1 MRWTSACSLLGSL
14 VAVVALAPRAAQANS
29 CLPTVGPLAPADG
42 AELAVNAR
50 PLATADCGGDLSGWE
65 VEIDGEP
72 GALLLQAPGYGYGI
86 LTSIGI
92 DPAPAEGARVEI
104 WGCSEGCWD
113 PSVERDVMRSY
124 VMGAE
129 DISPPAR
136 PELVGLEF
144 EDEIITQWDFE
155 TGRDELVAVRRWT
168 VRFEP
173 PADESPVAWEVE
185 VGPSRSSVASK
196 TARIMGELDDQIV
209 LLRFDDDAGQ
219 EVCAVARAMDL
230 AGNASAIGQVCVQ
243 VGEDQTLPEV
253 PGGGDDG
260 DAEDPTDTGA
270 DDGSEDGG
278 STDDLD
284 LDEAATLD
292 ETRRGCSIAG
302 GRGLGGAGAW
312 MLALLVLGMRR
323 RLEG

>member
-1 MRWTSACSLLGSL
+1 MTR
-14 VAVVALAPRAAQANS
+14 
-29 CLPTVGPLAPADG
+29 
-42 AELAVNAR
+42 
-50 PLATADCGGDLSGWE
+50 LS
-65 VEIDGEP
+65 
-72 GALLLQAPGYGYGI
+72 
-86 LTSIGI
+86 SK
-92 DPAPAEGARVEI
+92 
-104 WGCSEGCWD
+104 S
-113 PSVERDVMRSY
+113 
-124 VMGAE
+124 
-129 DISPPAR
+129 DISEAGRSISAAR
-136 PELVGLEF
+136 N
-144 EDEIITQWDFE
+144 
-155 TGRDELVAVRRWT
+155 
-168 VRFEP
+168 
-173 PADESPVAWEVE
+173 
-185 VGPSRSSVASK
+185 
-196 TARIMGELDDQIV
+196 
-209 LLRFDDDAGQ
+209 
-219 EVCAVARAMDL
+219 
-230 AGNASAIGQVCVQ
+230 GNASAIGQVCVQ